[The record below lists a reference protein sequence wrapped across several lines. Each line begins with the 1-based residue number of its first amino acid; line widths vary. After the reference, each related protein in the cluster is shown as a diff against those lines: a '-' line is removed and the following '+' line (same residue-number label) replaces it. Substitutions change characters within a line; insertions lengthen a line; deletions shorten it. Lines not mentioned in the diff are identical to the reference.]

1 MKPSHSCILRTSS
14 ISTSSPCR
22 GHSRASSAS
31 VIVNSEFRC
40 CVNIRVGSDTCSD
53 CCDVVFLALRILTSS
68 AALAIVEQMSCL
80 KTWCVSIAYL
90 ASNEYKEADWLR
102 ESESRMCV
110 EGERHDTGGRMT
122 KLSAGGE
129 SMTHRRSRH
138 TLTLS
143 KYTLFC
149 FLFA

>member
-22 GHSRASSAS
+22 GHFRASSAS
-31 VIVNSEFRC
+31 VIVNSKFRY

-53 CCDVVFLALRILTSS
+53 CCDVVCSCAEDTDKLSS
-68 AALAIVEQMSCL
+68 SSDRGTNVVFEDMVCI
-80 KTWCVSIAYL
+80 IAYL
-90 ASNEYKEADWLR
+90 ASNEYKEAYWLR

-122 KLSAGGE
+122 KLSAGSE
-129 SMTHRRSRH
+129 SITHRRSRH